1 MLAQMLITLIVG
13 NFDSS
18 TVHVVEIYV
27 RSLGSAVSVRRSGPN
42 KNRLVLLLRM
52 KASDLK

>member
-27 RSLGSAVSVRRSGPN
+27 RSLDSAVSVRRSGPN